1 MAGTQTSQ
9 PAQSPPSGGS
19 RWDAGLSLAPILI
32 ATLVVGVPA
41 LLALVWPHLAG
52 MNAEQ
57 ARESLPIRI
66 VLVALGVM
74 GAWGVLGFAVL
85 RARNARL
92 RLMIEARRVLER
104 QTMLARDTGVAS
116 GSGAG
121 PATTQTEKIDPL
133 KVGLGGLLH
142 EIGERFERQVKEVA
156 KKTRNLEALIDAVD
170 EPLIATDDQER
181 ILLYNR
187 SAEAILE
194 VGPGELRGR
203 PIREVITQAEVLDMH
218 GAARAGQTR
227 RGRARLTTPLG
238 IRTFQVSA
246 LPVPAAWGEGIFGA
260 VVVLR
265 DVTELDQA
273 VQVKTDFV
281 ANASHELRTPVAAI
295 RGAAETLVDAI
306 DDDPAM
312 SRKLAKMVQ
321 THAIRLEELLR
332 DLLDLSRLES
342 PEVPVAS
349 ERVALEDV
357 RRVLAQQFEHVC
369 AQRRLTLAFEFEPE
383 LGEVVTDRKLLV
395 LILRNLIENASK
407 FAHEQTPIRVVG
419 RLVEEEEEEVS
430 PGQSRGIARFEVI
443 DRGVGIPLQ
452 HQERVFERFF
462 QVDPARSGAGLGAG
476 SGGGLNAGTTPA
488 PAGSRRGTGLG
499 LAIVKHAAKRLGGQV
514 GLTSVW
520 GQGTTVWV
528 EIPVGLAGSPGAG
541 PPGGR

>member
-1 MAGTQTSQ
+1 M
-9 PAQSPPSGGS
+9 
-19 RWDAGLSLAPILI
+19 
-32 ATLVVGVPA
+32 PA
-41 LLALVWPHLAG
+41 LLALVWPHLAR

-104 QTMLARDTGVAS
+104 QTMLARDTGVAG

-121 PATTQTEKIDPL
+121 PATTPTEKIDPL

-369 AQRRLTLAFEFEPE
+369 AQRRLTLAFEIEPE

-419 RLVEEEEEEVS
+419 RLVEEEEVS

>member
-369 AQRRLTLAFEFEPE
+369 AQRRLTLAFEIEPE

-419 RLVEEEEEEVS
+419 RLVEEEEVS

>member
-1 MAGTQTSQ
+1 VAGTQTSQ

-41 LLALVWPHLAG
+41 LLALVWPHLAR

-104 QTMLARDTGVAS
+104 QTMLARDTGVA
-116 GSGAG
+116 GGGGAG
-121 PATTQTEKIDPL
+121 PATTPTEKIDPL

-369 AQRRLTLAFEFEPE
+369 AQRRLTLAFEIEPE

-419 RLVEEEEEEVS
+419 RLVEEEEVS

>member
-41 LLALVWPHLAG
+41 LLALVWPHLAR

-104 QTMLARDTGVAS
+104 QTMLARDTGVAG

-121 PATTQTEKIDPL
+121 PATTPTEKIDPL

-369 AQRRLTLAFEFEPE
+369 AQRRLTLAFEIEPE

-419 RLVEEEEEEVS
+419 RLVEEEEVS

>member
-1 MAGTQTSQ
+1 VAGTQTSQ

-19 RWDAGLSLAPILI
+19 RWDVGLSLAPILI

-52 MNAEQ
+52 MNAEL

-74 GAWGVLGFAVL
+74 GAWGVLGIAVL

-104 QTMLARDTGVAS
+104 QTMLARDTGVAG

-342 PEVPVAS
+342 PEVPVAN

-369 AQRRLTLAFEFEPE
+369 AQRRLTLAFEIEPE

-419 RLVEEEEEEVS
+419 RLVEEEEVS

>member
-32 ATLVVGVPA
+32 ATLVVGAPA

-369 AQRRLTLAFEFEPE
+369 AQRRLTLVFEIEPE

-419 RLVEEEEEEVS
+419 RLVEEEEVS

-462 QVDPARSGAGLGAG
+462 QVDPARSGAGLGTG

>member
-342 PEVPVAS
+342 PEVPVAN

-369 AQRRLTLAFEFEPE
+369 AQRRLTLAFEIEPE

-419 RLVEEEEEEVS
+419 RLVEEEEVS

-476 SGGGLNAGTTPA
+476 SGGSLNAGTTPA

>member
-74 GAWGVLGFAVL
+74 GAWGVLGIAVL

-369 AQRRLTLAFEFEPE
+369 AQRRLTLAFEIEPE

-419 RLVEEEEEEVS
+419 RLVEEEEVS

-462 QVDPARSGAGLGAG
+462 QVDPARSGAGSGAG